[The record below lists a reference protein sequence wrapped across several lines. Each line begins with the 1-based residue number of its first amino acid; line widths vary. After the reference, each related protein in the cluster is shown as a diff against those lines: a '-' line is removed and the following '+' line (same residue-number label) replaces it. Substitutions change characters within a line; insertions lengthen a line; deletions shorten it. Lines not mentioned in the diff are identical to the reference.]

1 MHPTD
6 MQCKDAR
13 QIAQRMALR
22 APLVASLDL
31 LTRVVDLVKPQKDA
45 DLPAAL
51 GQVQAV
57 LDERHPLGKHVPKGE
72 KFTSFEREFVNLCF
86 ALATGTGKTRLLGA
100 FLAWLY
106 KKHGYRHFFVV
117 APNLT
122 IYEKLKADLGKP
134 ESAKYVLNGLAEFAT
149 ERPLVITGDD
159 YQDGR
164 GIRDEA
170 RRQTTFD
177 GMAPATG
184 KVHINI
190 FNISKIAEAE
200 GKGGGR
206 QLKIKK
212 LQEYIGQSYFDY
224 LASLPDLVLLM
235 DEAHNY
241 RAKAGWTVLNELKP
255 VLGME
260 LTATPF
266 RTTGGNQR
274 EWFQNVAYDYPLGA
288 AMDDGYVKEPEVAY
302 RRNVDLRQVE
312 NVERMKLDDAVAI
325 HEETKTHL
333 LTYALGKG
341 VRPVK
346 PFMLIA
352 AKDTAHADALTVLL
366 ESDEFFRGRYRG
378 KVVKVHTNMPGAEK
392 KAADERVAAIERPDS
407 EDEILVHVE
416 SLEEGWDV
424 TNLYTLVPLRKAD
437 APSLVLQSMGRGLRL
452 PYGKRTG
459 DERVDKLTIV
469 SHDRFQDLLTEAK
482 SETSELS
489 GKLRSRDLDAE
500 PPEKA
505 ETVVAQPTAW
515 TAGREAARQAAAATV
530 PASAGAD
537 VRSAMDKHVDRV
549 TEATRRVIEHVAGVR
564 SLQDLNKPEVRA
576 KVAALVDRE
585 LAAQAQPQGVLPLAM
600 TLPPTEDLLKPML
613 SKFVE
618 RAIEVPKIVV
628 VPSADHRLVYQD
640 FTLEVRDVH
649 WQPLAREIV
658 LQELRGD
665 QKRRV
670 LVTEQGQ
677 FTESRPENYIVRK
690 LVERND
696 LHADVYERLQELA
709 GQFVA
714 HLRSYLKTEED
725 VHLVLLHHEKE
736 AADLVYRQ
744 LVAHRTEVA
753 SAWHTTVYPAFETLR
768 PAPLKSGA
776 GLPRLDV
783 RQPLQNKLDVKRHV
797 FTGFQRGATDHCK
810 FDSDAERRFA
820 VLLEDDEL
828 VHLWLKPPGDVL
840 QLRWR
845 LNGVEA
851 SYRPDFVVET
861 RDRKWLCEVK
871 ADDEVH
877 TPEVQEKARA
887 GHAWCAAATEHAK
900 EHGGKPWAYLL
911 LPDGK
916 IQPNFTLAGLAAS
929 V

>member
-13 QIAQRMALR
+13 QIAQRLSLR
-22 APLVASLDL
+22 PPLVASLDL
-31 LTRVVDLVKPQKDA
+31 LTRIVDLCKPSKDA

-57 LDERHPLGKHVPKGE
+57 LGERHGLQPHVPKATD
-72 KFTSFEREFVNLCF
+72 FTGFEREFLNLCF
-86 ALATGTGKTRLLGA
+86 ALATGAGKTRLLGA
-100 FLAWLY
+100 FIAWLY
-106 KKHGYRHFFVV
+106 KKHGYRHFLVV

-122 IYEKLKADLGKP
+122 IYQKLKADLGKP
-134 ESAKYVLNGLAEFAT
+134 ESAKYVLQGIPEFAT
-149 ERPLVITGDD
+149 DRPLVITGDD

-164 GIRDEA
+164 GVREEA
-170 RRQTTFD
+170 RRQMNLD
-177 GMAPATG
+177 GIVPAQG
-184 KVHINI
+184 KVHINV
-190 FNISKIAEAE
+190 FNIAKIAEAE
-200 GKGGGR
+200 GRGKDSK
-206 QLKIKK
+206 LKIKK

-224 LASLPDLVLLM
+224 LASLPDLVILM

-255 VLGME
+255 VLGLE

-274 EWFQNVAYDYPLGA
+274 DWFQNVAYDYPLGA

-302 RRNVDLRQVE
+302 RRNVDLKQVE

-325 HEETKTHL
+325 HAETKTHL

-346 PFMLIA
+346 PFVLIA

-366 ESDEFFRGRYRG
+366 ESTEFHGGRFRG

-392 KAADERVAAIERPDS
+392 KAADARVAAIESPES
-407 EDEILVHVE
+407 EDEILIHVE

-469 SHDRFQDLLTEAK
+469 SHDRFQDLLDEAK
-482 SETSELS
+482 SVNSELS
-489 GKLRSRDLDAE
+489 GKLRMRDLDVA

-564 SLQDLNKPEVRA
+564 SLSDLCKPEVRA
-576 KVAALVDRE
+576 KVAAMVDQE
-585 LAAQAQPQGVLPLAM
+585 LAAQAQPQGELALAM

-613 SKFVE
+613 ARFVE

-628 VPSADHRLVYQD
+628 VPSADHRLVYRD
-640 FTLEVRDVH
+640 FTLDVRDVH

-665 QKRRV
+665 QTRRV
-670 LVTEQGQ
+670 LVSEHGL

-690 LVERND
+690 LVEKND
-696 LHADVYERLQELA
+696 LHADVYERLQDLA

-714 HLRSYLKTEED
+714 HLRSYLPSEEA
-725 VHLVLLHHEKE
+725 VHLVLLSHEKE
-736 AADLVYRQ
+736 AAQRVYEQ
-744 LVAHRTEVA
+744 LVAHRGEFA

-768 PAPLKSGA
+768 PAGLKSAA

-783 RQPLQNKLDVKRHV
+783 NQPLQNKGDVRKYV
-797 FTGFQRGATDHCK
+797 FTGFRRGATDHCK

-820 VLLEDDEL
+820 VLLDQDEQ

-840 QLRWR
+840 NLRWR

-851 SYRPDFVVET
+851 NYRPDFVVET
-861 RDRKWLCEVK
+861 LDRKWLCEVK
-871 ADDEVH
+871 ADDEMT

-887 GHAWCAAATEHAK
+887 GHAWCAAATEHAR
-900 EHGGKPWAYLL
+900 EQGGKPWGYLL
-911 LPDGK
+911 LADSK
-916 IQPNFTLAGLAAS
+916 IQSNFTLAGLAAS